1 MNRSAAHQKLINTTA
16 AQMTPMLLSVLKTMD
31 EKPRAERTQ
40 EERLVYAIVCDV
52 ITERLEINDKVDEI
66 YETLPLELHLTGY
79 QAIMQ
84 AMNA

>member
-1 MNRSAAHQKLINTTA
+1 MNRSATHQKLINTTA
-16 AQMTPMLLSVLKTMD
+16 AQMTPMLLEVLRQMD

-52 ITERLEINDKVDEI
+52 LTERLDLDEKVDEI

-79 QAIMQ
+79 QAIIQ